1 MIFLR
6 RVVVNSYTIE
16 EHRHNFSAWA
26 AARAA
31 QRGFTDVNNLKR
43 ALEGCGV
50 REFLQNTQA
59 GDTSFKQYHDLHS
72 NWCNSVMEYLESLG
86 LESVTFGRAAKL
98 IAIYVKSMVVIRDE
112 TSSLAI
118 NALPPIDGVLLKN
131 ISKDRTLEKD
141 FRKKCANIKWTQL
154 DENEYNQLIE
164 DLKKYIILDQP
175 MWSLEHYWTVTQN
188 T

>member
-1 MIFLR
+1 MISSR
-6 RVVVNSYTIE
+6 RVTMNSYTIE
-16 EHRHNFSAWA
+16 EHRHNFSVWA

-31 QRGFTDVNNLKR
+31 QRGFTDVKNLR
-43 ALEGCGV
+43 EALEGCGV
-50 REFLQNTQA
+50 REFLQQTHA
-59 GDTSFKQYHDLHS
+59 KDTSFEQYRDLHS
-72 NWCNSVMEYLESLG
+72 NWCNSIMEHLESLG
-86 LESVTFGRAAKL
+86 LESVTFGRSAKL
-98 IAIYVKSMVVIRDE
+98 IAIYLKSMVVIRDE
-112 TSSLAI
+112 TSDLAI
-118 NALPPIDGVLLKN
+118 NVLPSIDGVLLKN

-154 DENEYNQLIE
+154 DENEYNQLID